1 MLPSSKLAS
10 FTKYASS
17 VICIA
22 YSIRE
27 EEEEEEEEEG
37 HEIGEEEE
45 EGHEIGGEEEERG
58 NDDKDDD
65 DGFTKFLPLVYKR
78 EETSKAQPTL
88 LIHDVSIFQL

>member
-10 FTKYASS
+10 FTKCASS

-27 EEEEEEEEEG
+27 EEEEE
-37 HEIGEEEE
+37 EEEE

-65 DGFTKFLPLVYKR
+65 HGFTKSLPLVYKR